1 MWAVILAVTII
12 GSILIFPLFLLT
24 FPVLAFAS
32 HALYR
37 ELFPELSV

>member
-1 MWAVILAVTII
+1 MTLSMAII
-12 GSILIFPLFLLT
+12 ASIFIFPLFLLT

-37 ELFPELSV
+37 ELFPE